1 MEQQRIWK
9 GTICTYIYT
18 GASLLGVCGGGGV
31 SHPLKIFKNREN
43 SGKLRENSVTSGNI
57 CGC

>member
-1 MEQQRIWK
+1 MVNQK
-9 GTICTYIYT
+9 YNPNPNTNTHS
-18 GASLLGVCGGGGV
+18 GASLLGVCVGC
-31 SHPLKIFKNREN
+31 HTPKKIFKNREN